1 MTDSKRHNRF
11 VQFIRDVCIPDRRD
25 INLRCKEV
33 RPTSSLN
40 LSDDTLAVDEKNIKN
55 FDEEG
60 FTIDE
65 YELDN
70 TDTTPRKEYLIDLL
84 LKLIVKWSGTIA
96 MFCFIVLVFIAWIV
110 AGIVLK
116 APDAWQIVMQDGQS
130 IQSYFWDT
138 LLMRQQLD
146 DHQEFLTFYAK
157 LKSRV
162 CTHKRLL
169 GQVSRDN
176 VHVDIDVSGPRP
188 DLAEENWFDTFAT
201 KVNQFLGSPLCILM
215 YWMGVFVWLG
225 CGALKL
231 PSGNTP
237 PFTGKY
243 EGSNPQYASWSSE
256 WQMYINTGVAVILLI
271 TTVVLENVR
280 IRNDK
285 FINRE
290 LKRVGVLDCQI
301 EGTCRF
307 LTGDGEPNERIEV
320 QPYKNEKFQKAIS
333 VYAHIVGTGVGL
345 VIAAFVFAAWIA
357 VGFPMK
363 WSSNWWLII
372 GTYTGLVGYID
383 GFVLREVYQTITKY
397 EEDKF
402 EELLRNTQ
410 ELLNIL
416 GINYEMDAPPEAK
429 TFQQHISLIV
439 SKACSSQ
446 YAVLGAIITVVGLLC
461 VSTGMHWN
469 LTGQLVCNTPTMII
483 EAFCLMILIQAH
495 VWADYRR
502 RFIVRELAIG
512 RVLIQKYIEVLIANK
527 E

>member
-130 IQSYFWDT
+130 IQCYFWDT

-146 DHQEFLTFYAK
+146 DHHKFLTLYAK

-169 GQVSRDN
+169 GKVSKDN
-176 VHVDIDVSGPRP
+176 VHVSIDATDPKVELS
-188 DLAEENWFDTFAT
+188 AENWFDTLASHL
-201 KVNQFLGSPLCILM
+201 NQLLGSPLCILV
-215 YWMGVFVWLG
+215 YWAGVFAWVG

-243 EGSNPQYASWSSE
+243 DGSNPEYAPWSSE
-256 WQMYINTGVAVILLI
+256 WQMYINTAVAVVLLI
-271 TTVVLENVR
+271 TSVVLENVR
-280 IRNDK
+280 IRNDR
-285 FINRE
+285 FVRE
-290 LKRVGVLDCQI
+290 EFQRVGLLDCQI
-301 EGTCRF
+301 EGTCRY
-307 LTGDGEPNERIEV
+307 LTGDTEPNDMILVKPCKR
-320 QPYKNEKFQKAIS
+320 KSFEKGIS
-333 VYAHIVGTGVGL
+333 VYAHIVGTGIGL
-345 VIAAFVFAAWIA
+345 VIAAVVFAVWIA
-357 VGFPMK
+357 VGSPMG

-372 GTYTGLVGYID
+372 GTYTGLIGYID
-383 GFVLREVYQTITKY
+383 GFVLREVYQTITSY
-397 EEDKF
+397 EDVKF
-402 EELLRNTQ
+402 QELLQNTQ
-410 ELLNIL
+410 ELLDVLEIDYH
-416 GINYEMDAPPEAK
+416 IDAPPEKK
-429 TFQQHISLIV
+429 TFQQHVSVIV
-439 SKACSSQ
+439 NEACSSKW
-446 YAVLGAIITVVGLLC
+446 AVLGAIFTIIGLIC
-461 VSTGMHWN
+461 ASSAMHWN
-469 LTGQLVCNTPTMII
+469 VTGQLMCNTPTMII

-502 RFIVRELAIG
+502 RFIIRQLATG
-512 RVLIQKYIEVLIANK
+512 RILIRKYLEQLL
-527 E
+527 